1 MIRAL
6 CVALCV
12 TLCSLLLLTGCTAGT
27 GDGPADDRLPDVT
40 LAGFDGGKDVD
51 LGEFTGP
58 AVISVWASWCGPCR
72 KEMPILE
79 EFHAAYADRITLLG
93 IDFQD
98 LQTDDALALLE
109 ETGASYPQVV
119 DEGGD
124 ISGKGAFPVLRGLPY
139 LAFVDE
145 DGTVTHVEAV
155 VIESTDQLVDLVE
168 KHLGESVL

>member
-6 CVALCV
+6 CVALCTV
-12 TLCSLLLLTGCTAGT
+12 LLLSGCTPGT
-27 GDGPADDRLPDVT
+27 DDQLPDVT
-40 LAGFDGGKDVD
+40 LAGFDGGDDVD
-51 LGEFTGP
+51 LGELTGP
-58 AVISVWASWCGPCR
+58 AVISVWASWCPPCR
-72 KEMPILE
+72 EEMPILE
-79 EFHAAYADRITLLG
+79 EFHAAYGDRITMLG

-98 LQTDDALALLE
+98 FQTDEALALLDE
-109 ETGASYPQVV
+109 AGVSYPQVL

-155 VIESTDQLVDLVE
+155 VIESSDELAALVDE
-168 KHLGESVL
+168 HLGISL